1 MGVQAHLP
9 ARLASIGRM
18 ADRGA
23 GEISTEEIAAMFD
36 AAATDFD
43 RVSTEVWGPAGQC
56 LVFQAGLHPG
66 DAILDVGSGTGASA
80 LPAAAAVGPTG
91 LVHAVDLSD
100 AMLERGRVKASDRAL
115 LNIEFVC
122 ADATTWEAPSTVP
135 DVGYDALLS
144 SYAVFFLP
152 EMDDAFARLLRLVR
166 PGGTV
171 GVTAWRETAL
181 REYATTYFD
190 ALGPYLPE
198 PLPDHTREME
208 PAQRIDTPDKLRGWL
223 AAAGTEAVEIRELS
237 NLIPATE
244 EFCWNFVLG
253 SGLRAT
259 LSGLTP
265 DVILQVRAD
274 FMALITDRG
283 LHTVDATTLVG
294 TARVVGIP

>member
-1 MGVQAHLP
+1 
-9 ARLASIGRM
+9 M
-18 ADRGA
+18 AERSA
-23 GEISTEEIAAMFD
+23 EEIAATFD
-36 AAATDFD
+36 AAAADFD
-43 RVSTEVWGPAGQC
+43 RVFTDVWGPAGQC
-56 LVFQAGLHPG
+56 LAFQAGLRPG
-66 DAILDVGSGTGASA
+66 DAVLDVGSGTGASA

-91 LVHAVDLSD
+91 LVHAIDLSD

-135 DVGYDALLS
+135 DSGYDALLS

-171 GVTAWRETAL
+171 GVTAWRESAL

-190 ALGPYLPE
+190 ALGPHLPE
-198 PLPDHTREME
+198 PLPDRAARME
-208 PAQRIDTPDKLRGWL
+208 PAQRIDTPVKLGAWL
-223 AAAGTEAVEIRELS
+223 AAAGTEAVEVRELP

-253 SGLRAT
+253 SGLRGT
-259 LSGLTP
+259 LSGLPP
-265 DVILQVRAD
+265 DVIEQVRTD
-274 FMALITDRG
+274 FVGLITDRG
-283 LHTVDATTLVG
+283 MHTVDATTLVG
-294 TARVVGIP
+294 TARVIGIP

>member
-1 MGVQAHLP
+1 
-9 ARLASIGRM
+9 M
-18 ADRGA
+18 ADPSA
-23 GEISTEEIAAMFD
+23 EEIAATFD
-36 AAATDFD
+36 AAAADFD
-43 RVSTEVWGPAGQC
+43 RVSADVWGPTGQC
-56 LVFQAGLHPG
+56 LVFQAGLRPG
-66 DAILDVGSGTGASA
+66 DAVLDVGSGTGASA

-91 LVHAVDLSD
+91 LVHAIDLSD

-135 DVGYDALLS
+135 DVGYDALIS

-171 GVTAWRETAL
+171 GVTAWQQTAL
-181 REYATTYFD
+181 REYATTYLD
-190 ALGPYLPE
+190 AVGPHLPQ
-198 PLPDHTREME
+198 PLPDRTHEME
-208 PAQRIDTPDKLRGWL
+208 PAQRIDTPDKLRAWL
-223 AAAGTEAVEIRELS
+223 GAAGTEAVEVRELPL
-237 NLIPATE
+237 LIPATE

-253 SGLRAT
+253 SGLRGT
-259 LSGLTP
+259 LSGLGP
-265 DVILQVRAD
+265 DVVERVRAD

-294 TARVVGIP
+294 TAKVIGFP